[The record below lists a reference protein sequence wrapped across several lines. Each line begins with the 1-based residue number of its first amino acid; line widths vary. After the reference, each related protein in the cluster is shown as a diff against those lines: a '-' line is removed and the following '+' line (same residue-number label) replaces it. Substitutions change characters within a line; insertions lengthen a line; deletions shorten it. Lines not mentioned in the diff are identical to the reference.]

1 MILAFKRKINAVKNS
16 WGHSRVYLVSLCL
29 LPLIYGCQ
37 PNQTTDGTPPDPVVA
52 ARPVPYSQ
60 PNQRPNAG
68 QDIVVGNSVTGEQ
81 CTLVDF
87 GTRLSGGNIGD
98 YQVRC
103 AGWEE
108 PSGVA
113 LLFDVGVGARLEDIL
128 GNENLPIADRNLE
141 SCRDL
146 EPVTT
151 IDNAPLLIQRCRSV
165 DGWPQ
170 LLIGQLI
177 PGKRQNKVAVGFGF
191 NHLAPIYEHWFAVVA
206 GKRETLDSQAVGT
219 NTKLIRLAERDLS
232 PGGRLLK
239 LDDIRLHKELV
250 KLATAHN
257 HAGDFSSAEE
267 THRRAVDIQRRF
279 LDRYAPAV
287 VVAMAA
293 IALNMSDQSRFEDA
307 DGLFRSVAEHIRS
320 GTREQRARFQ
330 SYRGLHLANSGKI
343 DDGLE
348 LIRSS
353 RALMEQSAG
362 DKSPDAGYRHFLEG
376 GILSQA
382 GDQQGAIRSLE
393 AALAIFDGV
402 GDPIWIAF
410 IKENLGEVHSLLGN
424 YAKARA
430 YFLEA
435 RDPLL
440 VAFGKGIRYAR
451 NLTKFAVTEREDGR
465 MGAAIA
471 SFRQAI
477 ETARADAV
485 AAKYLDV
492 DDVAP
497 YLDILIG
504 AANNERANSEEL
516 LTLALAAMQAP
527 RDRTT
532 GRAIQLMAA
541 RLATTDPAIR
551 SLAKTLQDTAN
562 KRQSLRFDLAREQFR
577 ENDDERDP
585 DLLQS
590 LKNDV
595 ANVEEEVKRY
605 ERELQATAPRY
616 GRLVAPAT
624 LSRERLTELLA
635 PGEGLI
641 RVMPTR
647 DALYVI
653 FINHNGDIGGHKAAV
668 SSADLHT
675 KVSELRNGLDPERGA
690 GFVAFDR
697 ALAHRFYEWIFAPLT
712 EELSSIRHLVYVP
725 GGALTSLPPAVFVRT
740 PPSGDP
746 TDWLIRQFSISTLPT
761 INALEQLRTV
771 AAQSK
776 ARQPFLGVGDPTLPG
791 ESALTTVE
799 EECLDNGYV
808 DPALLRELSPLPET
822 RGELE
827 QISAILKSSP
837 EDLLLGDLARE
848 PSLRLQNLQDY
859 RIVAFATHALLP
871 EELVCQSEPALVMT
885 PPDQARDDDDGLL
898 TSSDIAQLQ
907 FDADW
912 ILLSAC
918 NTGGP
923 EGKLGGES
931 FTGLAR
937 AFFYAGART
946 LLVSHWAVESE
957 PTVVLTTSTFDG
969 YADGS
974 MAKAEAL
981 RQAQLSMI
989 NDPEATGS
997 PDDWTNAHPALW
1009 AAFTIVGD
1017 GGHATN

>member
-1 MILAFKRKINAVKNS
+1 MMLTLKKRYHAAKDSWLCLRACFLAF
-16 WGHSRVYLVSLCL
+16 LF
-29 LPLIYGCQ
+29 LPLIFGCQ
-37 PNQTTDGTPPDPVVA
+37 PSQTAGDGSSDPVVA
-52 ARPVPYSQ
+52 TRSNPDSRPNRRS
-60 PNQRPNAG
+60 NAG
-68 QDIVVGNSVTGEQ
+68 QDIVVGDSVTGEQ

-87 GTRLSGGNIGD
+87 GKRLSGGKIGE

-108 PSGVA
+108 PTGVA
-113 LLFDVGVGARLEDIL
+113 LLFDVGAGARLEDIL
-128 GNENLPIADRNLE
+128 SNENLPIVGRSSE
-141 SCRDL
+141 SCGGL
-146 EPVTT
+146 EQAKT
-151 IDNAPLLIQRCRSV
+151 IDNASLLIQRCRTE

-177 PGKRQNKVAVGFGF
+177 AGKSQSKVTVGYGF

-206 GKRETLDSQAVGT
+206 GKREALESRVVGT
-219 NTKLIRLAERDLS
+219 NTQLIRLAERDLS

-239 LDDIRLHKELV
+239 LDDIQLHRELV
-250 KLATAHN
+250 KLATAYN
-257 HAGDFSSAEE
+257 HAGDFLSAEE
-267 THRRAVDIQRRF
+267 THRRAVDIQRQF
-279 LDRYAPAV
+279 LDRDDPAV
-287 VVAMAA
+287 SVAMAA

-307 DGLFRSVAEHIRS
+307 DGVFRSAGEHVQN

-330 SYRGLHLANSGKI
+330 SYRGLHLANSGEI

-353 RALMEQSAG
+353 RGLLEG
-362 DKSPDAGYRHFLEG
+362 TVGGHSPDIGYRHFLEG
-376 GILSQA
+376 GILNQA

-393 AALAIFDGV
+393 AALAIFEAV

-410 IKENLGEVHSLLGN
+410 IKESLGEAHSELGN
-424 YAKARA
+424 YANARG

-435 RDPLL
+435 RGPLQ
-440 VAFGKGIRYAR
+440 VAFGNGVRYAR
-451 NLTKFAVTEREDGR
+451 NLTKFAVTEREAGR
-465 MGAAIA
+465 IGAAIA

-477 ETARADAV
+477 QTARADAV

-497 YLDILIG
+497 YLDIVIG
-504 AANNERANSEEL
+504 AANDERANSAQL

-532 GRAIQLMAA
+532 GKAIQLMAA
-541 RLATTDPAIR
+541 RLATTEPAVR
-551 SLAKTLQDTAN
+551 NLAKRLQDTTN
-562 KRQSLRFDLAREQFR
+562 QRQSLRFDLAREQFR
-577 ENDDERDP
+577 DDDERDP
-585 DLLQS
+585 NQVKS
-590 LKNDV
+590 LRDEV
-595 ANVEEEVKRY
+595 AKVEEDVRRY

-624 LSRERLTELLA
+624 LSRERLAGLLA
-635 PGEGLI
+635 PGEALI
-641 RVMPTR
+641 RAMPTR

-653 FINHNGDIGGHKAAV
+653 FVNHNGDIRGHKAAV
-668 SSADLHT
+668 SEADLRS

-690 GFVAFDR
+690 GFVPFDR
-697 ALAHRFYEWIFAPLT
+697 ALAYRFFEWIFAPL
-712 EELSSIRHLVYVP
+712 EDELAGIRHLVYVP

-740 PPSGDP
+740 PPSGGT
-746 TDWLIRQFSISTLPT
+746 TDWLIRHFSISTLPT
-761 INALEQLRTV
+761 INALEQLRAV
-771 AAQSK
+771 AAQPT
-776 ARQPFLGVGDPTLPG
+776 AGRPFLGIGDPVLPG
-791 ESALTTVE
+791 EAALNTVE
-799 EECLDNGYV
+799 EECLDNGHV

-827 QISAILKSSP
+827 QISAIFQSSP
-837 EDLLLGDLARE
+837 DDLLLGEAARE
-848 PSLRLQNLQDY
+848 PSLRRQSLQDY
-859 RIVAFATHALLP
+859 RVVAFATHALLP

-885 PPDQARDDDDGLL
+885 PPDRASDGDDGLL

-912 ILLSAC
+912 VLLSAC

-957 PTVVLTTSTFDG
+957 PTVVLTTGTFKSYG
-969 YADGS
+969 DGS

-1017 GGHATN
+1017 GGHAVN